1 MTENDHII
9 RIWDMTTGSYMRVFE
24 GHTTEVLKL
33 KYVEEENFSYLISSG
48 LSDIF
53 FWDVDSGK
61 LIK

>member
-1 MTENDHII
+1 MTENDHVI

-24 GHTTEVLKL
+24 GHTTEILKL
-33 KYVEEENFSYLISSG
+33 KYLDEYAYLISSG

-53 FWDVDSGK
+53 FWHVDSGK